1 MKRNSITSSSS
12 VSSKDQQSSV
22 VHFNDEDLE
31 LIFNTLS
38 YTSFNNCITSN
49 SLSHAYS
56 HEPPSATA
64 TSSSKPKYEPDQIIK
79 GIENS
84 LKELSPELESDSNRE
99 KILQNG
105 INKKQFKR
113 LAKHFQEIMNTTTSI
128 KERDEIILNLE
139 RECLTIC
146 DNDPHKLLQMLH
158 LSTVLDADD
167 VKPIIQGIMEGSI

>member
-1 MKRNSITSSSS
+1 MKRNSATSSS

-22 VHFNDEDLE
+22 NFNDEDLE

-56 HEPPSATA
+56 HEPPSATVN
-64 TSSSKPKYEPDQIIK
+64 SSSKPKYEPDQLIK
-79 GIENS
+79 GMENS

-99 KILQNG
+99 KVVQNG

-113 LAKHFQEIMNTTTSI
+113 LAKQFQEIMNTTTSI

-167 VKPIIQGIMEGSI
+167 VKPLIQGIMDGSV